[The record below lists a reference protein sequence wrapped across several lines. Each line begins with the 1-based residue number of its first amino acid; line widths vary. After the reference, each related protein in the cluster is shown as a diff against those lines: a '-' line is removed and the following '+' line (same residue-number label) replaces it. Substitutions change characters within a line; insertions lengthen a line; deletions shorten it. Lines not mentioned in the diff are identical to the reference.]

1 MKIRGTRRRA
11 VLAALAAAA
20 VAAIAVAGAG
30 SSSAAPKA
38 KHATVTLH
46 LLVGVSE
53 TAALEQ
59 KQKDEIKR
67 FEQLN
72 PDIKIDRE
80 SINND
85 ALRSLLQTR
94 LRSNSAPDLFGYDT
108 GPGYGGVLAKAQ
120 LIKPLDSAY
129 AAGKWNIFPW
139 ARARATYGGHVY
151 AIPDQV
157 EALGVFYN
165 VDLFNKLHLQVPK
178 TVAAL
183 EKLND
188 TLKSKGYIPMSFTDK
203 DQWPAYHQF
212 SMVTSNLLGRSGIE
226 NIIFGN
232 GKWNSPKV
240 VKGIDLFFHQF
251 EDKGYFPPTPT
262 AITYDDGN
270 NLFIAGRSAMVPT
283 GTWLIGELSE
293 KAKFKV
299 GFFPFP
305 SIDGSGIAQPTGI
318 GGGMFVSA
326 KTQHW
331 PEVQKY
337 LNFLMSPAHAKF
349 EIETINTLPAHPVQT
364 AGLKVSPLYKQVIDL
379 LLGPGAKTRQF
390 GENIDV
396 LTPQRFNTA
405 MSTGFQ
411 DVLTGKKTAQQVAD
425 ALQSAWQTAKSKGET
440 LKKP

>member
-1 MKIRGTRRRA
+1 MKTWGTRRHRA
-11 VLAALAAAA
+11 AFATLAAVALAATAA
-20 VAAIAVAGAG
+20 AGATT
-30 SSSAAPKA
+30 SSAAPQA
-38 KHATVTLH
+38 KRDTVTLH
-46 LLVGVSE
+46 MLVGVAE
-53 TAALEQ
+53 TGALEQ
-59 KQKDEIKR
+59 KQKDEVAR

-72 PDIKIDRE
+72 PGIKIDRE
-80 SINND
+80 SMNND
-85 ALRSLLQTR
+85 QLRTLIQTR
-94 LRSNSAPDLFGYDT
+94 LRSNSAPDIFGYDT
-108 GPGYGGVLAKAQ
+108 GPGYGGVLAKAH
-120 LIKPLDSAY
+120 LIKPLDQAY
-129 AAGKWNIFPW
+129 TQNKWKIFPW
-139 ARARATYGGHVY
+139 AKARATYGGHVY

-178 TVAAL
+178 TVQAL

-188 TLKSKGYIPMSFTDK
+188 TLKSKGYIPMSFADK

-262 AITYDDGN
+262 AISYDDGN
-270 NLFIAGRSAMVPT
+270 NLFIGGRAAMVPT

-305 SIDGSGIAQPTGI
+305 SVDGSAIAQPTGI
-318 GGGMFVSA
+318 GGGMFVAA

-337 LNFLMSPAHAKF
+337 LNFLMSQGHAKF
-349 EIETINTLPAHPVQT
+349 EIEQINTLPAHPVNT
-364 AGLKVSPLYKQVIDL
+364 AGLKVSPLYKQVI
-379 LLGPGAKTRQF
+379 
-390 GENIDV
+390 
-396 LTPQRFNTA
+396 
-405 MSTGFQ
+405 
-411 DVLTGKKTAQQVAD
+411 
-425 ALQSAWQTAKSKGET
+425 
-440 LKKP
+440 